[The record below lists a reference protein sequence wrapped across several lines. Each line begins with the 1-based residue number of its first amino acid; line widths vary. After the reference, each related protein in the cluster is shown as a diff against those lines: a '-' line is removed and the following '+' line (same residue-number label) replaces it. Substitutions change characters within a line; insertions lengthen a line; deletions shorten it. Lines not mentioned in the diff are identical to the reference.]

1 LLVVASL
8 AAYAV
13 APSGEAVAADARE
26 EPARPGKEAIK
37 GTAPRG
43 TEIRVLKRTPNG
55 RRPIAKR
62 VVGASGRFSIE
73 VRAGRYL
80 VVIERSDSSKRL
92 AVRVKRGHSIFI
104 EVEVSKGP
112 GGSIIAPVVFNY

>member
-1 LLVVASL
+1 MQVMMGAAKRTMRHLALATVSLLVVASL

-73 VRAGRYL
+73 VRAGRY
-80 VVIERSDSSKRL
+80 
-92 AVRVKRGHSIFI
+92 
-104 EVEVSKGP
+104 
-112 GGSIIAPVVFNY
+112 